1 MRDYDTA
8 YERRSSYLS
17 REHPSNYSYLLN
29 EKRLFDN
36 LIRYQEPFQQFCH
49 SPDGNNAYW

>member
-1 MRDYDTA
+1 MRDYDIA

-36 LIRYQEPFQQFCH
+36 LIRYEEPFQQFCH
-49 SPDGNNAYW
+49 SPEGSCAC